1 MEENSLFRFF
11 IFIFLSFENSLLIFS
26 NSYILQSKEYNEF
39 VEKRDFM
46 ELAKITSKGQITLP
60 ISIRRM
66 LNLKDG
72 DKVAFIEKDG
82 YFILVNPVSF
92 AIDEVRQD
100 FDGEAKR
107 LGLETEEDVVKMIK
121 DIRKE
126 RK

>member
-1 MEENSLFRFF
+1 
-11 IFIFLSFENSLLIFS
+11 
-26 NSYILQSKEYNEF
+26 
-39 VEKRDFM
+39 M

-82 YFILVNPVSF
+82 YYILVNPVSF
-92 AIDEVRQD
+92 AIDEVREA

-107 LGLETEEDVVKMIK
+107 LGLETEADVVKMIK
-121 DIRKE
+121 DFRKN
-126 RK
+126 RKKD